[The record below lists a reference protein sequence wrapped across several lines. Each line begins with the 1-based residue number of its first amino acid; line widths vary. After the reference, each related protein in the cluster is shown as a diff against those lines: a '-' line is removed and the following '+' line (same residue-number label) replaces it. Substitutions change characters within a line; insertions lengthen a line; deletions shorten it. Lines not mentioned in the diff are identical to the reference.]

1 MTIFT
6 EDQLANG
13 AWALNA
19 TDAAK
24 NARSKASFAYKWL
37 APGSPKAILPWQ
49 DVVNGGGRAWTNTST
64 YKDGHCDA
72 NTLNILVDGKI
83 DKDHCGAWADP
94 APLKGCSEGFYGTKE
109 EPETCPPGVFCPEGF
124 TCFVACLYGGS
135 CVPAEA
141 TPEGKC
147 LYRPLKP
154 PHAPTNGF
162 DGVNGTV
169 CPGAAFENLCPE
181 GFFCPDPTVTPKRC
195 SAGHYCRLGSFKPSP
210 CPFYATCGES
220 GLDAPDV
227 QTTAAVMLLSVFA
240 MFFVVI
246 RGSKAARG
254 CLRRYRDQQKER
266 LAARLEDLLEA
277 RAAGRAADVLGTTPP
292 VVARGA
298 SDGFSPELPR
308 RENTR
313 SGSGPARWEL
323 PSLPRKSAAERV
335 DLAFDALG
343 CTVRADGK
351 QLRVLS
357 GVTGAI
363 RGGRVA
369 AIMGPSG
376 AGKTSLLNVL
386 AGRTS
391 RGAALDGRLLVNGEK
406 HAAAAAR
413 LRPATGYVP
422 QEDVLCAAL
431 TVRECLEFS
440 AATRLPP
447 STPCSKRRAVVDDVM
462 QVLGLAA
469 HRNRV
474 VGDVLKRGLSG
485 GQRKRV
491 NVGTELVADP
501 TLLFADEPTSGL
513 DSATSL
519 DVIGAF
525 HACAARGATVA
536 VVLHQPSIQ
545 IYRLFDDV
553 LLLVPGGRTAY
564 LGAPERAK
572 PWFANL
578 GFPVPAEMSPPDYYM
593 QLLSGDAGP
602 NRDLAQE
609 WARGGTP
616 PIAPEPANGPPPP
629 RRATPGFWR
638 QLGRQLRRALLQ
650 QRRSAGS
657 LVGDIVTQV
666 LAGGF
671 LGVLYADFDFKNLQ
685 LVNFMVSIALGM
697 TMTLAA
703 VPTLS
708 KDRAVFLREC
718 RAAGGGGLSP
728 AAAFLGKALADVPRL
743 SLLAAAFVLAFYPL
757 ARPRAGLGIYVMLA
771 VCDALAASGFGY
783 CAAAVLEP
791 ASAQLGALCIALLFA
806 MFSGVH
812 PTVTQMP
819 VALKIIHYA
828 SPDRYFVEQLFV
840 EEVVSMSEAFRLPPT
855 FYSSSDSS
863 ALAQMLAYG
872 YLTEDPSIYWHK
884 SQLRTLNAA
893 TLLAVALVSRA
904 LAFGLLIRANA
915 EALGRPPLFCGRV
928 AEAEGGP
935 ATESWRFRG
944 AMV

>member
-1 MTIFT
+1 M
-6 EDQLANG
+6 
-13 AWALNA
+13 A
-19 TDAAK
+19 TS
-24 NARSKASFAYKWL
+24 RRGR
-37 APGSPKAILPWQ
+37 GSSVGLIA
-49 DVVNGGGRAWTNTST
+49 
-64 YKDGHCDA
+64 
-72 NTLNILVDGKI
+72 
-83 DKDHCGAWADP
+83 
-94 APLKGCSEGFYGTKE
+94 
-109 EPETCPPGVFCPEGF
+109 
-124 TCFVACLYGGS
+124 
-135 CVPAEA
+135 A
-141 TPEGKC
+141 TPRPGTRTARGRDRGDAGDADRPRARLRRRRGRGTSAGATPGTSGKR
-147 LYRPLKP
+147 RPP
-154 PHAPTNGF
+154 P
-162 DGVNGTV
+162 
-169 CPGAAFENLCPE
+169 

-564 LGAPERAK
+564 RSGAEVSLGERLCRRGVSA
-572 PWFANL
+572 
-578 GFPVPAEMSPPDYYM
+578 SPSPRR
-593 QLLSGDAGP
+593 
-602 NRDLAQE
+602 RD
-609 WARGGTP
+609 
-616 PIAPEPANGPPPP
+616 PPP
-629 RRATPGFWR
+629 RFVHASRP
-638 QLGRQLRRALLQ
+638 RR
-650 QRRSAGS
+650 RRDPHARSVH
-657 LVGDIVTQV
+657 VG
-666 LAGGF
+666 
-671 LGVLYADFDFKNLQ
+671 
-685 LVNFMVSIALGM
+685 
-697 TMTLAA
+697 
-703 VPTLS
+703 
-708 KDRAVFLREC
+708 
-718 RAAGGGGLSP
+718 
-728 AAAFLGKALADVPRL
+728 AAAPPR
-743 SLLAAAFVLAFYPL
+743 
-757 ARPRAGLGIYVMLA
+757 
-771 VCDALAASGFGY
+771 
-783 CAAAVLEP
+783 P
-791 ASAQLGALCIALLFA
+791 ASAECPRRGRAAA
-806 MFSGVH
+806 A
-812 PTVTQMP
+812 T
-819 VALKIIHYA
+819 A
-828 SPDRYFVEQLFV
+828 SPRNVRV
-840 EEVVSMSEAFRLPPT
+840 
-855 FYSSSDSS
+855 
-863 ALAQMLAYG
+863 
-872 YLTEDPSIYWHK
+872 
-884 SQLRTLNAA
+884 AA
-893 TLLAVALVSRA
+893 AASP
-904 LAFGLLIRANA
+904 
-915 EALGRPPLFCGRV
+915 RPPHGLSTSRPRRRRDPAS
-928 AEAEGGP
+928 AEDGP
-935 ATESWRFRG
+935 TRDPAGTSARPNAPSRG
-944 AMV
+944 SRIWASPCPRRCRRRTTTCSF